1 MHYVLFLWR
10 YNFHSLC
17 SFKFDMK
24 IYSYN
29 NTCLLSVYGG
39 PTWDML
45 CGTKDSEE
53 RDKFLWCYKH
63 VIVCCSIKE
72 KPKHRIVPAPVKM
85 EPGSAYLVFTIG
97 GFKAGTFKKVAWIM
111 QDVIHLDKPFPL
123 GKGEKPIRGPT
134 RLNPDK
140 PGHVELLA
148 LLNSTKSTGS
158 V

>member
-1 MHYVLFLWR
+1 
-10 YNFHSLC
+10 
-17 SFKFDMK
+17 
-24 IYSYN
+24 
-29 NTCLLSVYGG
+29 
-39 PTWDML
+39 
-45 CGTKDSEE
+45 
-53 RDKFLWCYKH
+53 
-63 VIVCCSIKE
+63 
-72 KPKHRIVPAPVKM
+72 M

-148 LLNSTKSTGS
+148 LLNSTKSIGETTGS

>member
-1 MHYVLFLWR
+1 MRSKVYSTVKVYGSVYYVLFLWR
-10 YNFHSLC
+10 YNFDSLC

-72 KPKHRIVPAPVKM
+72 NPKHRIVPAPVKM

-97 GFKAGTFKKVAWIM
+97 GFKARAN
-111 QDVIHLDKPFPL
+111 
-123 GKGEKPIRGPT
+123 E
-134 RLNPDK
+134 N
-140 PGHVELLA
+140 GHTERE
-148 LLNSTKSTGS
+148 TGRER
-158 V
+158 VRE